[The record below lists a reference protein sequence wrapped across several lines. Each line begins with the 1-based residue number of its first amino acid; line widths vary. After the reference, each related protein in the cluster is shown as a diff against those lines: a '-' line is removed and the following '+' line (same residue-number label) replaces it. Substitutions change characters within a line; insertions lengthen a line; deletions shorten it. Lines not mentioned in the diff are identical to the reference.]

1 MRKLFAC
8 LMIMCFAQFVSAQ
21 SILRGTVRDTSG
33 KKNVALAVISLLQK
47 NDSTLYRFT
56 RSNNLGAFVF
66 NSINPGKYTMLVT
79 YPNFADLS
87 DEIEVKENDNDMG
100 IVALTEKAK
109 LLDAVVIK
117 SAGAVRIK
125 GDTTEFVADS
135 FKVRDGATVE
145 ELLKKLPGFQ
155 VNSKGQITA
164 QGQRVQK
171 VLVDG
176 EEFFGDDPTMATK
189 NLGAKAVDK
198 VQVFDNKTE
207 QQDLTGISTG
217 SEGKT
222 VNIKLKEE
230 SKKGSFGKAEAGSDF
245 DKLVDARLLYNNF
258 KGKKKFSVYGTK
270 SNTSTGS
277 LNWEDRRKLGME
289 NDFEYD
295 ELSGYYFSFGSSDE
309 FDDWSLRG
317 LPNAYTAGMLYINK
331 WNEDKQNVSGSY
343 RFNRLLTNN
352 ITNRLTQSIIPNNF
366 FSTTSRSVSYGLN
379 QQHAGNGKYEWK
391 LDSLT
396 SFKLISAL
404 TYKTTESLNNSF
416 EEISNPQ
423 NDRRTVSER
432 NNSNS
437 ATNLQ
442 ANNQLQYKQL
452 FSKKN
457 RMLLTTL
464 RYGYIEDKQ
473 DGLLYSDID
482 FYKGGIID
490 SSALLDQQKLFDGSS
505 TTIGGKI
512 TFSEPLG
519 TKWRMIAEYSYNQNN
534 SISKK
539 NTFEKSSTGK
549 YEIFNPV
556 FSNNFDLGATSHGAT
571 IFSRYD
577 YKKIRAAFG
586 SGFSSIKLNLQNLDL
601 NTTSV
606 YRFRNIIPQASF
618 NYALKPQTGIGLN
631 YRGNT
636 RQPTIN
642 QLQPLRDNNDPL
654 NIYIGNPDLKVGFTH
669 NISLR
674 YNSYKVLKA
683 RGIWAQAGIDIT
695 ENAISQKS
703 TFDANT
709 GRRTYTPVNVDGNYR
724 WFFYGDWNKGQGE
737 KKINNYVRL
746 QANGGR
752 NAAFVNGLLNE
763 NNYYDLELSYGMR
776 YDVAEKFRFNLAPMG
791 GYNFSKSSL
800 NEALNNNYFS
810 YGGEAELFLV
820 LPGKIELNTT
830 AEFNLRQRIDIFD
843 TNPNIIFWRADISKK
858 VFKNK
863 SGKFVLFANDIL
875 DRNKGFQ
882 RNISSERVT
891 EETYQRLS
899 RYVMLKFEW
908 SFNKMPGG
916 VK

>member
-1 MRKLFAC
+1 
-8 LMIMCFAQFVSAQ
+8 Q
-21 SILRGTVRDTSG
+21 
-33 KKNVALAVISLLQK
+33 
-47 NDSTLYRFT
+47 FT
-56 RSNNLGAFVF
+56 RSDKLGAFVF
-66 NSINPGKYTMLVT
+66 TNLNPGTYIMLVT
-79 YPNFADLS
+79 YPKFTDLA
-87 DEIEVKENDNDMG
+87 DEIVVKENENDLG
-100 IVALTEKAK
+100 IIALTEKTK
-109 LLDAVVIK
+109 LLEAVVIK

-155 VNSKGQITA
+155 VNSKGEITA

-198 VQVFDNKTE
+198 VQVFDNKSE
-207 QQDLTGISTG
+207 QQNLTGISTG
-217 SEGKT
+217 AEGKT

-230 SKKGSFGKAEAGSDF
+230 SKKGSFGKAEAGTNF
-245 DKLVDARLLYNNF
+245 DNIVDARLLYNNF

-309 FDDWSLRG
+309 FEDWSLRG

-379 QQHAGNGKYEWK
+379 QQHAGNGKYEWR

-396 SFKLISAL
+396 SFKLITAL
-404 TYKTTESLNNSF
+404 TRKTTEGLNNSF

-432 NNSNS
+432 NNSNY
-437 ATNLQ
+437 ATKLQ
-442 ANNQLQYKQL
+442 ADNQLQYKQL
-452 FSKKN
+452 FTKKN
-457 RMLLTTL
+457 RQLLTTL

-482 FYKGGIID
+482 FYKGGVID
-490 SSALLDQQKLFDGSS
+490 SSALLDQQKLFNGSS
-505 TTIGGKI
+505 TTLGGKI
-512 TFSEPLG
+512 TFSEPFG
-519 TKWRMIAEYSYNQNN
+519 TKWRMITEYSYNQNN

-556 FSNNFDLGATSHGAT
+556 FSNNFDLGATSHGGTLFA
-571 IFSRYD
+571 RYD

-737 KKINNYVRL
+737 KKLNNYVRL

-763 NNYYDLELSYGMR
+763 NNYYDFELSYGMR
-776 YDVAEKFRFNLAPMG
+776 YEVADKIRFNLAPMG

-800 NEALNNNYFS
+800 NESLKNNYFS
-810 YGGEAELFLV
+810 YGGEAELYLM
-820 LPGKIELNTT
+820 LPGKIEINTT

-843 TNPNIIFWRADISKK
+843 TNPNIIFWKADVSKK

-863 SGKFVLFANDIL
+863 SGKFILLANDIL

-916 VK
+916 VKQ